1 MKIAASTTCLFVDI
15 GGVLLTNG
23 WDHLARRRAA
33 KHFGLQWDDT
43 ERRHHMAFE
52 AHEEGRLTLEQYLTL
67 VVFNDMRS
75 FSRAEYRRFM
85 FAQSGAIPDMLAL
98 VHRLKARYGLKIV
111 AVSNEGRELNAYR
124 IRKFR
129 LAAFVDTFISSCFV
143 HVRKPDP
150 GIFRFAL
157 DIAQV
162 DVTRVVYIENTP
174 MFVRV
179 GESVGIRSILHTD
192 FRSTRA
198 KLAAFGLKDDEGE
211 GIETRG
217 PRRGERP

>member
-1 MKIAASTTCLFVDI
+1 MKIATPTTCLFVDI

-33 KHFGLQWDDT
+33 KHFGLEWDDV

-67 VVFNDMRS
+67 VVFHEKRS

-85 FAQSGAIPDMLAL
+85 FAQSRAIPDMLAL
-98 VHRLKARYGLKIV
+98 VRRLKGLHGLKIV

-129 LAAFVDTFISSCFV
+129 LAAFVDEFISSCFV

-150 GIFRFAL
+150 GIFRLAL
-157 DIAQV
+157 DISQV
-162 DVTRVVYIENTP
+162 AAARVVYIENTP

-179 GESVGIRSILHTD
+179 GESVGIRSILHAD

-198 KLAAFGLKDDEGE
+198 KLAAYGLPDHESA
-211 GIETRG
+211 G
-217 PRRGERP
+217 PGARRARQEKSR